1 MDDRLGIRLLAIAT
15 LVAVLFG
22 CFVLAGTVQ
31 PSPDDRNYPNEADIA
46 ADGER
51 YVGDRVVVGGTVI
64 ETDPLTIEA
73 EPIPGEPIAFV
84 VEDTA
89 RTPEVGDTLTV
100 YGTLR
105 SENRIRAI
113 EPIHREP
120 WEMQYMYLVSFL
132 GGLWVLGRLCN
143 GWRFDRESMSLVPR
157 TAPLISVG
165 GR

>member
-1 MDDRLGIRLLAIAT
+1 MDDRLGIRLLASAT
-15 LVAVLFG
+15 LLAVLFD

-31 PSPDDRNYPNEADIA
+31 PSAEDRHYPSEADII

-64 ETDPLTIEA
+64 ESNPLTIEA
-73 EPIPGEPIAFV
+73 EPVPGEPV
-84 VEDTA
+84 VFIIENTA
-89 RTPEVGDTLTV
+89 KTPGVDDTLTV

-120 WEMQYMYLVSFL
+120 WEMQYMYFVSFL

-143 GWRFDRESMSLVPR
+143 G
-157 TAPLISVG
+157 
-165 GR
+165 

>member
-1 MDDRLGIRLLAIAT
+1 MADRSGIRLLAVTA
-15 LVAVLFG
+15 LFVVLFG
-22 CFVLAGTVQ
+22 LFVLAGTVQ
-31 PSPDDRNYPNEADIA
+31 PDPADRNYPSEADIA

-73 EPIPGEPIAFV
+73 EPVPGELIAFV
-84 VEDTA
+84 VENTA
-89 RTPEVGDTLTV
+89 RTPEIGDTLTV

-105 SENRIRAI
+105 AEHRIRAI

-120 WEMQYMYLVSFL
+120 WEMQYMYVVSFL
-132 GGLWVLGRLCN
+132 GGLWVLGRLGN
-143 GWRFDRESMSLVPR
+143 GWQFDRKSMSIVPR
-157 TAPLISVG
+157 TEPLISMG